1 MRKVH
6 KLSQE
11 QEEKAGQNQAMNANV
26 PIIPAQAQST
36 LMQPQ
41 PVLYDPS
48 FASSHPIENALYK
61 SNIPADL
68 HNNEKDYATDENMQA
83 SSSSKVHPENNI
95 ESPIQ
100 SIMVSEAAMH
110 SAV

>member
-1 MRKVH
+1 M
-6 KLSQE
+6 SQE

-26 PIIPAQAQST
+26 PIIPAQA
-36 LMQPQ
+36 QPQ

-100 SIMVSEAAMH
+100 SPMVSEAAMH